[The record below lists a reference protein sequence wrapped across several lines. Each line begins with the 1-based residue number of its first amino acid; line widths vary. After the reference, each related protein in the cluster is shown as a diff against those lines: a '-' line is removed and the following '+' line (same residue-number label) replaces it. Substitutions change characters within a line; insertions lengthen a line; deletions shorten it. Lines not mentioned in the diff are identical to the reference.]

1 MIHNRFNR
9 LCAPLDDTEM
19 AAEGLGSRL
28 STFLG
33 DNPTG
38 EAPEAPTDPPP
49 GQETPAGETVV
60 PPTEETDV
68 EEEFPELGKP
78 APVTAETTPAAFDE
92 AAFDAS
98 TEEEVKGMEVKAGA
112 KFKALKANLKEATK
126 ELLALKSKPA
136 TVELPAEVQTELA
149 TLRAT
154 ALEAEGLRQRNTEL
168 LQLNDAVAVRESPEF
183 IAQVKEPIA
192 AMDGIL
198 ALIAESAGL
207 DLQVLAA
214 VVLETDFVKQDKML
228 DQLEPK
234 LGRSMRKLE
243 KIVEDYKGVKDLE
256 TRMLANPGK
265 SLETTRAA
273 REQAAKAEQ
282 AVRTGAFKAATT
294 ESFTAYAARVPGFT
308 DSSGSLTDLAKATL
322 AKTVSIDPQSLT
334 PEDLGYMGFCTN
346 AFPEA
351 RKAIVALQKE
361 NALLRAGKPLPKPL
375 GGADTP
381 AAEVVETEQPHGLV
395 DAMKGKVFTFNGA

>member
-1 MIHNRFNR
+1 MIYNRFNR
-9 LCAPLDDTEM
+9 LLAPLDDAEM
-19 AAEGLGSRL
+19 ATEGLASRMT
-28 STFLG
+28 TFLEA
-33 DNPTG
+33 NPTG
-38 EAPEAPTDPPP
+38 ETPEELPEPTA
-49 GQETPAGETVV
+49 GQETA
-60 PPTEETDV
+60 TEETATETPETEA

-78 APVTAETTPAAFDE
+78 ATATAETTPAPFDE

-98 TEEEVKGMEVKAGA
+98 TEEEVKGMEQKAGA
-112 KFKALKANLKEATK
+112 KFKALKAQLKENTK
-126 ELLALKSKPA
+126 ELIALKAKPVA
-136 TVELPAEVQTELA
+136 AELAPEVQAELVEL
-149 TLRAT
+149 RAK
-154 ALEAEGLRQRNTEL
+154 ALEADGLRQRNIEL

-198 ALIAESAGL
+198 TLIAESAGL
-207 DLQVLAA
+207 DLNVLAA

-228 DQLEPK
+228 DSLEPK

-256 TRMLANPGK
+256 ARMLANPSK
-265 SLETTRAA
+265 SLEVTRAA
-273 REQAAKAEQ
+273 REASAKAEQ
-282 AVRTGAFKAATT
+282 LVRTGAFKAATT

-375 GGADTP
+375 GGTEPVATETP
-381 AAEVVETEQPHGLV
+381 DTEQPRGLV
-395 DAMKGKVFTFNGA
+395 DSMKGQIFTFNGA